1 VTTPLWAPALGA
13 AAGAVLA
20 LAALAFGFWGML
32 LVAALALVG
41 WLVGASLSGALDLRA
56 AVAAARG
63 RRAG

>member
-1 VTTPLWAPALGA
+1 MTTVHGASVLGA

-20 LAALAFGFWGML
+20 FAALAFGFWGMV
-32 LVAALALVG
+32 LVAVLALVG
-41 WLVGASLSGALDLRA
+41 WLVGASLSGTLDLRA